1 MPIVSKESK
10 KMERRKV
17 IKKNEPKYNEK
28 IGITTVAVNL
38 EGDKS
43 DPKLPLTIYF
53 FNKPHLYEAFRSIAE
68 EKEIPMRKLVLSFAS
83 LGLKAYLKQTGLAFK
98 DDVATHPILF
108 WE

>member
-17 IKKNEPKYNEK
+17 IKKNEPKYN
-28 IGITTVAVNL
+28 L
-38 EGDKS
+38 GDKP